1 MSETILT
8 ITAENFEKEV
18 LQSALPVLVDFW
30 APWCVYCRRIE
41 PAVEELAEDTE
52 GKLVVGKVNV
62 DEQEA
67 LAEEYKVE
75 VIPTL
80 MIFKDG
86 KMLGSIVAPDSK
98 AKIEAFIAEHLK

>member
-1 MSETILT
+1 MSIIK
-8 ITAENFEKEV
+8 ITVDNFKENV
-18 LQSALPVLVDFW
+18 LEGAKPALVEFS
-30 APWCVYCRRIE
+30 APWCTYCRRIG
-41 PAVEELAEDTE
+41 PAMKKIAEQYADTMVTGE
-52 GKLVVGKVNV
+52 INI
-62 DEQEA
+62 DEQEV

-98 AKIEAFIAEHLK
+98 AKIEAFIGEHLK

>member
-1 MSETILT
+1 MSMIK
-8 ITAENFEKEV
+8 ITGDNFKANV
-18 LQSALPVLVDFW
+18 LEGYKPALVEFS
-30 APWCVYCRRIE
+30 APWCTYCRRIS
-41 PAVEELAEDTE
+41 PAMKKVAEQYADTMLTGE
-52 GKLVVGKVNV
+52 INI

-98 AKIEAFIAEHLK
+98 AKIDAFIAEHLG

>member
-1 MSETILT
+1 MSIIK
-8 ITAENFEKEV
+8 ITVDNFKENV
-18 LQSALPVLVDFW
+18 LEGAKPALVEFS
-30 APWCVYCRRIE
+30 APWCTYCRRIG
-41 PAVEELAEDTE
+41 PAMKKIAEQYADTMVTGE
-52 GKLVVGKVNV
+52 INI
-62 DEQEA
+62 DEQET

-98 AKIEAFIAEHLK
+98 AKIETFIAEHLK

>member
-1 MSETILT
+1 MSIIK
-8 ITAENFEKEV
+8 ITVDNFKENV
-18 LQSALPVLVDFW
+18 LEGAKPALVEFS
-30 APWCVYCRRIE
+30 APWCTYCRRIG
-41 PAVEELAEDTE
+41 PAMKKIAEQYADTMVTGE
-52 GKLVVGKVNV
+52 INIG
-62 DEQEA
+62 EQEV

>member
-1 MSETILT
+1 MSMIK
-8 ITAENFEKEV
+8 ITVDNFKENV
-18 LQSALPVLVDFW
+18 LEGAKPALVEFS
-30 APWCVYCRRIE
+30 APWCTYCRRIG
-41 PAVEELAEDTE
+41 PAMKKIAEQYADTMVTGE
-52 GKLVVGKVNV
+52 VNI
-62 DEQEA
+62 DEQET

-98 AKIEAFIAEHLK
+98 AKIETFIAEHLK

>member
-1 MSETILT
+1 MSMIK
-8 ITAENFEKEV
+8 ITADNFKTNVLEGEKP
-18 LQSALPVLVDFW
+18 ALVEFS
-30 APWCVYCRRIE
+30 APWCTYCRRIG
-41 PAVEELAEDTE
+41 PAMKKIAEQYEDTMVTGE
-52 GKLVVGKVNV
+52 INI

-86 KMLGSIVAPDSK
+86 KMLGSITAPDSK
-98 AKIEAFIAEHLK
+98 AKIESFIAEHLG

>member
-1 MSETILT
+1 MAIVKITGDNFKTKILEGQT
-8 ITAENFEKEV
+8 P
-18 LQSALPVLVDFW
+18 ALVEFS
-30 APWCVYCRRIE
+30 APWCTYCRRIG
-41 PAVEELAEDTE
+41 PAMKKIAEQYEDSMLIGE
-52 GKLVVGKVNV
+52 VNI

-86 KMLGSIVAPDSK
+86 TLLGSITAPDSK
-98 AKIEAFIAEHLK
+98 AKIESFIKEHLG

>member
-1 MSETILT
+1 MAIIKITGDNFKTNILE
-8 ITAENFEKEV
+8 AGKP
-18 LQSALPVLVDFW
+18 ALVEFS
-30 APWCVYCRRIE
+30 APWCTYCRRIG
-41 PAVEELAEDTE
+41 PAMKKIAEQYADTMVIGE
-52 GKLVVGKVNV
+52 INI

-86 KMLGSIVAPDSK
+86 KMLGSITAPDSK
-98 AKIEAFIAEHLK
+98 AKIESFIKEYLG

>member
-1 MSETILT
+1 MLT
-8 ITAENFEKEV
+8 GEIN
-18 LQSALPVLVDFW
+18 
-30 APWCVYCRRIE
+30 I
-41 PAVEELAEDTE
+41 
-52 GKLVVGKVNV
+52 

-98 AKIEAFIAEHLK
+98 AKIDAFIAEHLG

>member
-1 MSETILT
+1 MSIIK
-8 ITAENFEKEV
+8 ITVDNFKENV
-18 LQSALPVLVDFW
+18 LGGAKPALVEFS
-30 APWCVYCRRIE
+30 APWCTYCRRIG
-41 PAVEELAEDTE
+41 PAMKKIAEQYADTMVTGE
-52 GKLVVGKVNV
+52 INI

-98 AKIEAFIAEHLK
+98 AKIEAFIAENLK

>member
-1 MSETILT
+1 MVTGEIN
-8 ITAENFEKEV
+8 I
-18 LQSALPVLVDFW
+18 
-30 APWCVYCRRIE
+30 
-41 PAVEELAEDTE
+41 
-52 GKLVVGKVNV
+52 

-98 AKIEAFIAEHLK
+98 AKIETFIAEHLK